1 MTGKADF
8 TEAEWETVSQ
18 GPPSAGMIVV
28 TAAHGGTFRETF
40 AMAKAYADARKQH
53 GSSQLLDEI
62 VSAKP
67 EVDHTRYHSPEE
79 LKEHSLQHI
88 RDAVDVLQ
96 RKASPEELEDYR
108 RFVVALAE
116 RVAHAHKEDG
126 MEVSGPEQAAIQDI
140 QASLGSS
147 GDVSSAAE
155 AGP

>member
-62 VSAKP
+62 VSSKP
-67 EVDHTRYHSPEE
+67 EVDHTRYHSYDE
-79 LKEHSLQHI
+79 LKQHGLQHV
-88 RDAVDVLQ
+88 RDAVELLSQ
-96 RKASPEELEDYR
+96 KATPEEVEDYK
-108 RFVVALAE
+108 RFVVAVAE
-116 RVAHAHKEDG
+116 RVAGAHEEG
-126 MEVSGPEQAAIQDI
+126 GEAVSGPERAALQEISG
-140 QASLGSS
+140 ALGT
-147 GDVSSAAE
+147 AA
-155 AGP
+155 G